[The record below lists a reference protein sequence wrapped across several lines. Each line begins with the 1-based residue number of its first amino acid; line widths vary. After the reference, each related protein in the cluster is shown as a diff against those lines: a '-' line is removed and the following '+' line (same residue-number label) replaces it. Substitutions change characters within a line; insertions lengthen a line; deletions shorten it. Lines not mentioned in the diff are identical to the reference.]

1 MKPLLLLTD
10 FSETGNRAVEHGY
23 QLAKN
28 LKTNVTLCNAIDMV
42 ETASILWPAET
53 YDMLIADSG
62 KELKKLIKYLEET
75 DSDEGFHPQIS
86 YQSKLG
92 RLVDVVESLRKK
104 EDFYMII
111 IGVHRK
117 SFARFLLENHCKS
130 MMDNLTCPLLIVP
143 PDAALEN

>member
-10 FSETGNRAVEHGY
+10 FSETGNRAVEYGY

-42 ETASILWPAET
+42 EAANMLWPADT
-53 YDMLIADSG
+53 YDAMIADSG
-62 KELKKLIKYLEET
+62 KELKKLIKSLEET

-92 RLVDVVESLRKK
+92 RLVDVVESIRKK
-104 EDFYMII
+104 EDFFMII
-111 IGVHRK
+111 IGSHRK
-117 SFARFLLENHCKS
+117 GFARFLLENHCKS
-130 MMDNLTCPLLIVP
+130 MMDTLTCPLLIVP
-143 PDAALEN
+143 PDAVLEN